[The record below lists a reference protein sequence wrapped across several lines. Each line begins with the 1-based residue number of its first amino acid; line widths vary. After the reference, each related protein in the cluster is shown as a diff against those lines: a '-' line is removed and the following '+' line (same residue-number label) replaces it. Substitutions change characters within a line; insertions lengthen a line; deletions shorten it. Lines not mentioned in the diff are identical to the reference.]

1 MSCFKFPDSLCDELT
16 RMIRNFWGGQKQDE
30 KKKAWLSWDKMCV
43 PKACGGMGFKKLK
56 PLNLA
61 LLAKQGWRLQ
71 TRDNFLVYQV
81 FKAKYFPN
89 YDFAHASMGK
99 KTLYVWRS
107 IMVA

>member
-43 PKACGGMGFKKLK
+43 PKACGGMGFKQLK

-61 LLAKQGWRLQ
+61 LLAK
-71 TRDNFLVYQV
+71 
-81 FKAKYFPN
+81 
-89 YDFAHASMGK
+89 
-99 KTLYVWRS
+99 
-107 IMVA
+107 